1 MDSVLKQELLDDRF
15 YNNDTFK
22 SGVPVNGSDA
32 QNDAATTIQAGFK
45 GEATRQGKQPAFLF
59 LFECVYCVDVFVP
72 CLCKSI

>member
-1 MDSVLKQELLDDRF
+1 MDSVLKQDLLDDRF

-45 GEATRQGKQPAFLF
+45 GEATRQGKQPLF
-59 LFECVYCVDVFVP
+59 
-72 CLCKSI
+72 